1 MSEFVLEANSREV
14 SQHSKVTELRDGDR
28 VPAVVYGPKN
38 DSLAIEI
45 EYNPLYKVVKEAQLS
60 NIITLKLNKKDIRV
74 IIREYQKH
82 SVSGRITHVDF
93 LALDDKHP
101 IITEVPLEFVG
112 VSNAVREQ
120 GGKLNFKNEKV
131 KVRCLPTD
139 LPSKIEVDVSVL
151 SELGQKLIM
160 SDLKVKDA
168 VKILNNPSD
177 PVVDVNI
184 PKKIIIEETVVAAP
198 VVAEAAKEGE
208 AVAEAP
214 ADEKGAKG
222 AEPKKEKE

>member
-1 MSEFVLEANSREV
+1 M
-14 SQHSKVTELRDGDR
+14 
-28 VPAVVYGPKN
+28 
-38 DSLAIEI
+38 
-45 EYNPLYKVVKEAQLS
+45 
-60 NIITLKLNKKDIRV
+60 
-74 IIREYQKH
+74 
-82 SVSGRITHVDF
+82 DF